1 MKTIRFDYTLSN
13 GINDC
18 IYYDEY
24 FEISWKAVVEDIQEI
39 ADEYGTEIV
48 SIERVNKIYDEF

>member
-24 FEISWKAVVEDIQEI
+24 LENFYED
-39 ADEYGTEIV
+39 
-48 SIERVNKIYDEF
+48 SKS

>member
-18 IYYDEY
+18 IYYDEC
-24 FEISWKAVVEDIQEI
+24 FEIPWKEAIEDIQEI
-39 ADEYGTEIV
+39 ADEYEAEIV
-48 SIERVNKIYDEF
+48 SIEQVNQDIR

>member
-1 MKTIRFDYTLSN
+1 MKIMKTIRFDYTLSN

-24 FEISWKAVVEDIQEI
+24 LEIS
-39 ADEYGTEIV
+39 
-48 SIERVNKIYDEF
+48 

>member
-24 FEISWKAVVEDIQEI
+24 LEFLGKQLS
-39 ADEYGTEIV
+39 
-48 SIERVNKIYDEF
+48 KIFKK

>member
-24 FEISWKAVVEDIQEI
+24 LEISWKGS
-39 ADEYGTEIV
+39 YRRY
-48 SIERVNKIYDEF
+48 SRNSR